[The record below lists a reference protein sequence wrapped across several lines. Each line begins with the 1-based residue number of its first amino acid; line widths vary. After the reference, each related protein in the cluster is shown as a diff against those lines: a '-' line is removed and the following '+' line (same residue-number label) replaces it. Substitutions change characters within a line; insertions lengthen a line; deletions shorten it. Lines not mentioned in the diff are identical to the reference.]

1 MEEQD
6 KLIVFQ
12 EKRIR
17 RLWHNDEWWYAVVD
31 VIEVL
36 TESPNPAVYWRVL
49 KKRLLDEGADQTV
62 TKCNGF
68 KLKAIDGKMRLTDC
82 ANTEIIFRI
91 IQSVPSPKA
100 EPFKQWLAQVGYE
113 RGNFKGQITEAKK
126 QKSIEAKQ
134 KPK

>member
-17 RLWHNDEWWYAVVD
+17 HIWYNNEWWFSVIDVVA
-31 VIEVL
+31 VL
-36 TESPNPAVYWRVL
+36 TDSSDPKQYWKKLDQRDPEIKGGVQIVPLLLETEGGKQKVL
-49 KKRLLDEGADQTV
+49 
-62 TKCNGF
+62 
-68 KLKAIDGKMRLTDC
+68 C
-82 ANTEIIFRI
+82 ASTQGIFRI

-134 KPK
+134 KHK